1 MKKVTILYFAGI
13 KDLAG
18 VPSEEMS
25 LPDEVRTVADFA
37 RHLGEQRAA
46 LKNALGAVR
55 IARNETFASQA
66 EPVEAGDV
74 LALIPPVQG
83 G

>member
-1 MKKVTILYFAGI
+1 MKNVTVLYFAAI
-13 KDLAG
+13 RDLAG
-18 VPSEEMS
+18 APSEALS
-25 LPDEVRTVADFA
+25 LPDEVRTVDDFVNY
-37 RHLGEQRAA
+37 LGTRRAG
-46 LKNALGAVR
+46 LKSALGAVR
-55 IARNETFASQA
+55 VARNETFVSLA

>member
-1 MKKVTILYFAGI
+1 MKKVTVLYFAGI
-13 KDLAG
+13 CDLAG
-18 VPSEEMS
+18 VPTEELE

-37 RHLGEQRAA
+37 RHLGERRAA
-46 LKNALGAVR
+46 LKNALGSVR
-55 IARNETFASQA
+55 IAKNETFAAEA

>member
-1 MKKVTILYFAGI
+1 MKKVTVLYFAGI
-13 KDLAG
+13 RDLAG
-18 VPSEEMS
+18 VPTEELE

-37 RHLGEQRAA
+37 RHLGERRAA
-46 LKNALGAVR
+46 LKNALKAVR
-55 IARNETFASQA
+55 IARNEEFATEA

>member
-1 MKKVTILYFAGI
+1 MKKVTVLYFAGV

-18 VPSEEMS
+18 VPSEELS
-25 LPDEVRTVADFA
+25 LPDEVRTIADFVT
-37 RHLGEQRAA
+37 HLGERRAA
-46 LKNALGAVR
+46 LKSSLAAVR
-55 IARNETFASQA
+55 IARNEAFATEA

>member
-1 MKKVTILYFAGI
+1 MKNVTVLYFAAI
-13 KDLAG
+13 RELAG
-18 VPSEEMS
+18 ASTEALS
-25 LPDEVRTVADFA
+25 LPDEIHTVGDFV

-46 LKNALGAVR
+46 LKSSLAAVR
-55 IARNETFASQA
+55 VAKNEVFVTLGD
-66 EPVEAGDV
+66 PVEAGDV